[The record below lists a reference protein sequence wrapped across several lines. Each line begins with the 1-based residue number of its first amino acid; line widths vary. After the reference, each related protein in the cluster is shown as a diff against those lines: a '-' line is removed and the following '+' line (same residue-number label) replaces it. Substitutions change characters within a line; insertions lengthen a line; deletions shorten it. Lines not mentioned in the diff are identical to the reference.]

1 MSQTI
6 FYKKFKKNAIEIKCP
21 FILSKF
27 APDMLSLFTQGGTAG
42 AILILALVIAS
53 GLYLSRFKLK
63 GISLGTTW
71 ILFMGILL
79 GHLGLRVNPTMLSFV
94 KDFGLILFV
103 FAIGLQVGPGFFHSF
118 KKDGLPMNLLA
129 VCLVLLAVVTTY
141 IIHLISGEDLGTMTG
156 IMSAAVT
163 NTPGLGAAQ
172 QTLVDA
178 TIATGG
184 SPEKAA
190 AASAGIASAYAVAYP
205 LGVLG
210 AIAVVILTKS
220 FFKIDLDKEKKK
232 AEATDDVEANAC
244 RIACKVENPAVF
256 GKTIHE
262 IVGSENNDHLVVTR
276 MMRDGKVFFPDLDLP
291 LKEGDKLLIV
301 TDLHHKDRTP
311 ILFGEE
317 SSVDMNEWITPN
329 SQLINRRLSITKSKI
344 TGYSLRKLDI
354 RRKFGVTVTRILRS
368 GVQLTADPDIILTVG
383 DSIQVVGTE
392 EGINQLAMIVGNQP
406 ESLQKP
412 NLVPIFFGIAL
423 GVIVG
428 MIPIRFPWMP
438 QPLKLG
444 LAGGPLI
451 VAILL
456 GHFGPQL
463 KITTYTAL
471 SANLMIREIGIS
483 LFMAAVG
490 LGAGET
496 FVSSLVGGGYVWIL
510 YGLIITL
517 VPMTLVSIAARVFFK
532 MDFFKVCGL
541 LSGGTTDPALLSFA
555 EQLYGGKIAV
565 NYATVYPLT
574 MFLRVVAAQVLIMI
588 ML

>member
-1 MSQTI
+1 
-6 FYKKFKKNAIEIKCP
+6 
-21 FILSKF
+21 
-27 APDMLSLFTQGGTAG
+27 MLKLFTQGGTAG

-53 GLYLSRFKLK
+53 GLYLGRFKLK

-79 GHLGLRVNPTMLSFV
+79 GHFGLRVNPTMLSFV

-129 VCLVLLAVVTTY
+129 VGLVVLAVVTTY

-178 TIATGG
+178 TMATGG
-184 SPEKAA
+184 SPERAA
-190 AASAGIASAYAVAYP
+190 SASAGIASAYAVAYP

-210 AIAVVILTKS
+210 AIAVVIATKAA
-220 FFKIDLDKEKKK
+220 FKIDLKKEKEM
-232 AEATDDVEANAC
+232 AEKDKDNESNAF
-244 RIACKVENPAVF
+244 RLACKVENPAIF
-256 GKTIHE
+256 GKSIHD
-262 IVGSENNDHLVVTR
+262 IIGDDNSDHLVITR
-276 MMRDGKVFFPDLDLP
+276 MMRDEKVFFPDLDLP
-291 LKEGDKLLIV
+291 LNEGDKLLIV
-301 TDLHHKDRTP
+301 TDVQHKDKAG
-311 ILFGEE
+311 IIFGEE
-317 SSVDMNEWITPN
+317 FPVDMEQWADPESN
-329 SQLINRRLSITKSKI
+329 LINRRLSITKSAI

-354 RRKFGVTVTRILRS
+354 RRKYGVTVTRILRS
-368 GVQLTADPDIILTVG
+368 GVQLQADPDLILQVG
-383 DSIQVVGTE
+383 DSIQVVGSE
-392 EGINQLAMIVGNQP
+392 EGINHLAKLVGNQP
-406 ESLQKP
+406 ETLQKP
-412 NLVPIFFGIAL
+412 NLVPIFFGIAI
-423 GVIVG
+423 GVLVG
-428 MIPIRFPWMP
+428 MLPIRFPWMP

-496 FVSSLVGGGYVWIL
+496 FVESLVGGGYIWIL

-517 VPMTLVSIAARVFFK
+517 VPMTLIALIARVFLK

-541 LSGGTTDPALLSFA
+541 LSGGTTDPALLSFS
-555 EQLYGGKIAV
+555 EQMFGSGRIAV

-574 MFLRVVAAQVLIMI
+574 MFLRVVAAQILIMI

>member
-1 MSQTI
+1 
-6 FYKKFKKNAIEIKCP
+6 
-21 FILSKF
+21 
-27 APDMLSLFTQGGTAG
+27 MLSLFTQGGTAG

-329 SQLINRRLSITKSKI
+329 PQLINRRLSITKSKI

-392 EGINQLAMIVGNQP
+392 EGINQLAKIVGNQP

-574 MFLRVVAAQVLIMI
+574 MFLRVVAAQVLIMR

>member
-1 MSQTI
+1 
-6 FYKKFKKNAIEIKCP
+6 
-21 FILSKF
+21 
-27 APDMLSLFTQGGTAG
+27 MLKLFTQGGTAG

-53 GLYLSRFKLK
+53 GLYLGRFKIK

-79 GHLGLRVNPTMLSFV
+79 GHFGLRVNPTMLSFV

-129 VCLVLLAVVTTY
+129 VGLVVLAVVTTY

-178 TIATGG
+178 TMATGG
-184 SPEKAA
+184 SPERAA
-190 AASAGIASAYAVAYP
+190 SASAGIASAYAVAYP

-210 AIAVVILTKS
+210 AIAVVIASKAA
-220 FFKIDLDKEKKK
+220 FKIDLRKEKEK
-232 AEATDDVEANAC
+232 AEKDKDIEANAY
-244 RIACKVENPAVF
+244 RLACKVENPAIF
-256 GKTIHE
+256 GKSIHD
-262 IVGSENNDHLVVTR
+262 IVGNDNSDHLVITR
-276 MMRDGKVFFPDLDLP
+276 MMRDEKVFFPDLDLP
-291 LKEGDKLLIV
+291 LNEGDKLLIV
-301 TDLHHKDRTP
+301 TDVQHKDKAG
-311 ILFGEE
+311 IIFGEE
-317 SSVDMNEWITPN
+317 LPVDMEQWADPESN
-329 SQLINRRLSITKSKI
+329 LINRRLSITKSAI

-354 RRKFGVTVTRILRS
+354 RRKYGVTVTRILRS
-368 GVQLTADPDIILTVG
+368 GVQLQADPDLILQVG
-383 DSIQVVGTE
+383 DSIQVVGSE
-392 EGINQLAMIVGNQP
+392 EGIKHLAKLVGNQP
-406 ESLQKP
+406 ETLQKP
-412 NLVPIFFGIAL
+412 NLVPIFFGIAI
-423 GVIVG
+423 GVLVG
-428 MIPIRFPWMP
+428 MLPIRFPWMP

-496 FVSSLVGGGYVWIL
+496 FVESLVGGGYIWIL

-517 VPMTLVSIAARVFFK
+517 VPMTLIALIARVFLK

-541 LSGGTTDPALLSFA
+541 LSGGTTDPALLSFS
-555 EQLYGGKIAV
+555 EQMFGSGRIAV

-574 MFLRVVAAQVLIMI
+574 MFLRVVAAQILIMI

>member
-1 MSQTI
+1 
-6 FYKKFKKNAIEIKCP
+6 
-21 FILSKF
+21 
-27 APDMLSLFTQGGTAG
+27 MLKLFTQGGTAG

-53 GLYLSRFKLK
+53 GLYLGRFKLK

-79 GHLGLRVNPTMLSFV
+79 GHFGLRVNSTMLSFV

-129 VCLVLLAVVTTY
+129 VGLVVLAVVTTY

-178 TIATGG
+178 TMATGG
-184 SPEKAA
+184 SPERAA
-190 AASAGIASAYAVAYP
+190 SASAGIASAYVVAYP

-210 AIAVVILTKS
+210 AIAVVIATKAA
-220 FFKIDLDKEKKK
+220 FKIDLKKEKEK
-232 AEATDDVEANAC
+232 AEKDKDIEANAY
-244 RIACKVENPAVF
+244 RLACKVENPAIF
-256 GKTIHE
+256 GKSIHD
-262 IVGSENNDHLVVTR
+262 IIGDDNSDHLVITR
-276 MMRDGKVFFPDLDLP
+276 MMRDEKVFFPDLDLP
-291 LKEGDKLLIV
+291 LNEGDKLLIV
-301 TDLHHKDRTP
+301 TDVQHKDKAG
-311 ILFGEE
+311 IIFGEE
-317 SSVDMNEWITPN
+317 FPVDMEQWADPESN
-329 SQLINRRLSITKSKI
+329 LINRRLSITKSAI

-354 RRKFGVTVTRILRS
+354 RRKYGVTVTRILRS
-368 GVQLTADPDIILTVG
+368 GVQLQADPDLILQVG
-383 DSIQVVGTE
+383 DSIQVVGSE
-392 EGINQLAMIVGNQP
+392 EGINHLAKLVGNQP
-406 ESLQKP
+406 ETLQKP
-412 NLVPIFFGIAL
+412 NLVPIFFGIAI
-423 GVIVG
+423 GVLVG
-428 MIPIRFPWMP
+428 MLPIRFPWMP

-496 FVSSLVGGGYVWIL
+496 FVESLVGGGYIWIL

-517 VPMTLVSIAARVFFK
+517 VPMTLIALIARVFLK

-541 LSGGTTDPALLSFA
+541 LSGGTTDPALLSFS
-555 EQLYGGKIAV
+555 EQMFGSGRIAV

-574 MFLRVVAAQVLIMI
+574 MFLRVVAAQILIMI

>member
-1 MSQTI
+1 M
-6 FYKKFKKNAIEIKCP
+6 K
-21 FILSKF
+21 
-27 APDMLSLFTQGGTAG
+27 LFTQGGTAG
-42 AILILALVIAS
+42 AILIIALVIAS

-79 GHLGLRVNPTMLSFV
+79 GHFGLRVNPTMLSFI

-129 VCLVLLAVVTTY
+129 VGLVVLAVVTTY

-178 TIATGG
+178 TLATGG
-184 SPEKAA
+184 SAEKAA
-190 AASAGIASAYAVAYP
+190 SASAGIASAYAVAYP

-210 AIAVVILTKS
+210 AIAVVIVSKAV
-220 FFKIDLDKEKKK
+220 FKVDIKKEKEK
-232 AEATDDVEANAC
+232 AEGDTDAEANAY
-244 RIACKVENPAVF
+244 RLACKVENPALF
-256 GKTIHE
+256 GKSIHD
-262 IVGSENNDHLVVTR
+262 IIGNDNSDHLVITR
-276 MMRDGKVFFPDLDLP
+276 MMRDEKVFFPDLDLP
-291 LKEGDKLLIV
+291 LNEGDKLLIV
-301 TDLHHKDRTP
+301 TDVQHKDKAG
-311 ILFGEE
+311 IIFGEE
-317 SSVDMNEWITPN
+317 LPVDMEQWADPESN
-329 SQLINRRLSITKSKI
+329 LINRRLSITKSAI
-344 TGYSLRKLDI
+344 TGNSLRKLDI
-354 RRKFGVTVTRILRS
+354 RRKFGVTVTRILRA
-368 GVQLTADPDIILTVG
+368 GVQLQADPDIILQVG
-383 DSIQVVGTE
+383 DSIQVVGSE
-392 EGINQLAMIVGNQP
+392 DGINHLAKLVGNQP
-406 ESLQKP
+406 ESLNKP
-412 NLVPIFFGIAL
+412 NLVPIFFGIAI

-428 MIPIRFPWMP
+428 MLPIRFPWMP

-456 GHFGPQL
+456 GHFGPKL

-496 FVSSLVGGGYVWIL
+496 FVSSLVGGGYIWIL

-517 VPMTLVSIAARVFFK
+517 VPMVLIAFIARVFMKF
-532 MDFFKVCGL
+532 DFFKVCGL
-541 LSGGTTDPALLSFA
+541 LSGGTTDPALLSFS
-555 EQLYGGKIAV
+555 EQMFGSGRIAV

>member
-1 MSQTI
+1 
-6 FYKKFKKNAIEIKCP
+6 
-21 FILSKF
+21 
-27 APDMLSLFTQGGTAG
+27 MLSLFTQGGTAG

-291 LKEGDKLLIV
+291 LKEADKLLIV

-329 SQLINRRLSITKSKI
+329 PQLINRRLSITKSKI

-392 EGINQLAMIVGNQP
+392 EGINQLAKIVGNQP

>member
-1 MSQTI
+1 
-6 FYKKFKKNAIEIKCP
+6 
-21 FILSKF
+21 
-27 APDMLSLFTQGGTAG
+27 
-42 AILILALVIAS
+42 
-53 GLYLSRFKLK
+53 
-63 GISLGTTW
+63 
-71 ILFMGILL
+71 
-79 GHLGLRVNPTMLSFV
+79 
-94 KDFGLILFV
+94 
-103 FAIGLQVGPGFFHSF
+103 
-118 KKDGLPMNLLA
+118 
-129 VCLVLLAVVTTY
+129 
-141 IIHLISGEDLGTMTG
+141 MTG

-184 SPEKAA
+184 SPERAA

-210 AIAVVILTKS
+210 AIAVVILSKAI
-220 FFKIDLDKEKKK
+220 FKIDLDKEKAKS
-232 AEATDDVEANAC
+232 ESGEDTDSNAF
-244 RIACKVENPAVF
+244 RLACKVENPAVF
-256 GKTIHE
+256 GKSLRDI
-262 IVGSENNDHLVVTR
+262 IGCENSDHLVISR
-276 MMRDGKVFFPDLDLP
+276 MMRDGKVSVPDLNMP

-301 TDLHHKDRTP
+301 TDVHHKEKAP
-311 ILFGEE
+311 IIFGEQCP
-317 SSVDMNEWITPN
+317 VDMNEWSTPD
-329 SQLINRRLSITKSKI
+329 STLVNRRLSITKSAI

-354 RRKFGVTVTRILRS
+354 RHKYGVTVTRILRS
-368 GVQLTADPDIILTVG
+368 GVQLQADPDIILQVG

-392 EGINQLAMIVGNQP
+392 DAIKQLATLVGNQP
-406 ESLQKP
+406 ETLQKP
-412 NLVPIFFGIAL
+412 NPVPIFFGIAI
-423 GVIVG
+423 GVLVG

-456 GHFGPQL
+456 GHFGPKL

-496 FVSSLVGGGYVWIL
+496 FVSSLTGGGYIWIL

-517 VPMTLVSIAARVFFK
+517 VPMSIIAIVARVFLK
-532 MDFFKVCGL
+532 MDFFKMCGL
-541 LSGGTTDPALLSFA
+541 LSGGTTDPALLSFS

-574 MFLRVVAAQVLIMI
+574 MFLRVVAAQILIMI

>member
-1 MSQTI
+1 M
-6 FYKKFKKNAIEIKCP
+6 K
-21 FILSKF
+21 
-27 APDMLSLFTQGGTAG
+27 LFTQGGTAG
-42 AILILALVIAS
+42 AILIIALVIAS

-79 GHLGLRVNPTMLSFV
+79 GHFGLRVNPTMLSFI

-129 VCLVLLAVVTTY
+129 VGLVVLAVVTTY

-184 SPEKAA
+184 SPERAA
-190 AASAGIASAYAVAYP
+190 SASAGIASAYAVAYP

-210 AIAVVILTKS
+210 AIAVVIVSKAV
-220 FFKIDLDKEKKK
+220 FKVDIKKEKEK
-232 AEATDDVEANAC
+232 AEGDTDTEANAY
-244 RIACKVENPAVF
+244 RLACKVENPAIF
-256 GKTIHE
+256 GKSIHD
-262 IVGSENNDHLVVTR
+262 IIGNDNSDHLVITR
-276 MMRDGKVFFPDLDLP
+276 MMRDEKVFFPDLDLP
-291 LKEGDKLLIV
+291 LNEGDKLLIV
-301 TDLHHKDRTP
+301 TDVQHKDKAG
-311 ILFGEE
+311 IIFGEE
-317 SSVDMNEWITPN
+317 LPVDMEQWADPESN
-329 SQLINRRLSITKSKI
+329 LINRRLSITKSAI
-344 TGYSLRKLDI
+344 TGNSLRKLDI
-354 RRKFGVTVTRILRS
+354 RRKFGVTVTRILRA
-368 GVQLTADPDIILTVG
+368 GVQLQADPDIILQVG
-383 DSIQVVGTE
+383 DSIQVVGSE
-392 EGINQLAMIVGNQP
+392 DGINHLAKLVGNQP
-406 ESLQKP
+406 ESLNKP
-412 NLVPIFFGIAL
+412 NLVPIFFGIAI

-428 MIPIRFPWMP
+428 MLPIRFPWMP

-456 GHFGPQL
+456 GHFGPKL

-496 FVSSLVGGGYVWIL
+496 FVSSLVGGGYIWIL

-517 VPMTLVSIAARVFFK
+517 VPMVLIAFIARVFMKF
-532 MDFFKVCGL
+532 DFFKVCGL

-555 EQLYGGKIAV
+555 EQMFGSGRIAV

>member
-1 MSQTI
+1 MM
-6 FYKKFKKNAIEIKCP
+6 K
-21 FILSKF
+21 
-27 APDMLSLFTQGGTAG
+27 LFTQGGTAG
-42 AILILALVIAS
+42 AILIIALVIAS

-79 GHLGLRVNPTMLSFV
+79 GHFGLRVNPIMLSFI

-129 VCLVLLAVVTTY
+129 VGLVVLAVVTTY

-178 TIATGG
+178 TLATGG
-184 SPEKAA
+184 SAEKAA
-190 AASAGIASAYAVAYP
+190 SASAGIASAYAVAYP

-210 AIAVVILTKS
+210 AIAVVIASKAV
-220 FFKIDLDKEKKK
+220 FKVDIKKEKEK
-232 AEATDDVEANAC
+232 AEGDTDTEANAY
-244 RIACKVENPAVF
+244 RLACKVENPAIF
-256 GKTIHE
+256 GKSIHG
-262 IVGSENNDHLVVTR
+262 IIGNDNSDHLVITR
-276 MMRDGKVFFPDLDLP
+276 MMRDEKVFFPDLDLP
-291 LKEGDKLLIV
+291 LNEGDKLLIV
-301 TDLHHKDRTP
+301 TDVQHKDKAG
-311 ILFGEE
+311 IIFGEE
-317 SSVDMNEWITPN
+317 LPVDMEQWADPESN
-329 SQLINRRLSITKSKI
+329 LINRRLSITKSAI
-344 TGYSLRKLDI
+344 TGNSLRKLDI
-354 RRKFGVTVTRILRS
+354 RRKFGVTVTRILRA
-368 GVQLTADPDIILTVG
+368 GVQLQADPDIILQVG
-383 DSIQVVGTE
+383 DSIQVVGSE
-392 EGINQLAMIVGNQP
+392 DGINHLAKLVGNQP
-406 ESLQKP
+406 ESLNKP
-412 NLVPIFFGIAL
+412 NLVPIFFGIAI

-428 MIPIRFPWMP
+428 MLPIRFPWMP

-456 GHFGPQL
+456 GHFGPKL

-496 FVSSLVGGGYVWIL
+496 FVSSLVGGGYIWIL

-517 VPMTLVSIAARVFFK
+517 VPMVLIAFIARVFMKF
-532 MDFFKVCGL
+532 DFFKVCGL
-541 LSGGTTDPALLSFA
+541 LSGGTTDPALLSFS
-555 EQLYGGKIAV
+555 EQMFGSGRIAV

>member
-1 MSQTI
+1 
-6 FYKKFKKNAIEIKCP
+6 
-21 FILSKF
+21 
-27 APDMLSLFTQGGTAG
+27 MLKLFTQGGTAG

-53 GLYLSRFKLK
+53 GLYLGRFKLK

-79 GHLGLRVNPTMLSFV
+79 GHFGLRVNPTMLSFV

-129 VCLVLLAVVTTY
+129 VGLVVLAVVTTY

-178 TIATGG
+178 TMATGG
-184 SPEKAA
+184 SPERAA
-190 AASAGIASAYAVAYP
+190 SASAGIASAYAVAYP

-210 AIAVVILTKS
+210 AIAVVIATKAA
-220 FFKIDLDKEKKK
+220 FKIDLKKEKEM
-232 AEATDDVEANAC
+232 AEKDKDNESNAF
-244 RIACKVENPAVF
+244 RLACKVENPAIF
-256 GKTIHE
+256 GKSIHD
-262 IVGSENNDHLVVTR
+262 IIGDDNSDHLVITR
-276 MMRDGKVFFPDLDLP
+276 MMRDDKVFFPDLDLP
-291 LKEGDKLLIV
+291 LNEGDKLLIV
-301 TDLHHKDRTP
+301 TDVQHKDKAG
-311 ILFGEE
+311 IIFGEE
-317 SSVDMNEWITPN
+317 FPVDMEQWADPESN
-329 SQLINRRLSITKSKI
+329 LINRRLSITKSAI

-354 RRKFGVTVTRILRS
+354 RRKYGVTVTRILRS
-368 GVQLTADPDIILTVG
+368 GVQLQADPDLILQVG
-383 DSIQVVGTE
+383 DSIQVVGSE
-392 EGINQLAMIVGNQP
+392 EGINHLAKLVGNQP
-406 ESLQKP
+406 ETLQKP
-412 NLVPIFFGIAL
+412 NLVPIFFGIAI
-423 GVIVG
+423 GVLVG
-428 MIPIRFPWMP
+428 MLPIRFPWMP

-496 FVSSLVGGGYVWIL
+496 FVESLVSGGYIWIL

-517 VPMTLVSIAARVFFK
+517 VPMTLIALIARVFLK

-541 LSGGTTDPALLSFA
+541 LSGGTTDPALLSFS
-555 EQLYGGKIAV
+555 EQMFGSGRIAV

-574 MFLRVVAAQVLIMI
+574 MFLRVVAAQILIMI

>member
-1 MSQTI
+1 M
-6 FYKKFKKNAIEIKCP
+6 K
-21 FILSKF
+21 
-27 APDMLSLFTQGGTAG
+27 LFTQGGTAG
-42 AILILALVIAS
+42 AILIIALVIAS

-79 GHLGLRVNPTMLSFV
+79 GHFGLRVNPTMLSFI

-129 VCLVLLAVVTTY
+129 VGLIVLAVVTTY

-178 TIATGG
+178 TLATGG
-184 SPEKAA
+184 SAEKAA
-190 AASAGIASAYAVAYP
+190 SASAGIASAYAVAYP

-210 AIAVVILTKS
+210 AIAVVIASKAV
-220 FFKIDLDKEKKK
+220 FKVDIKKEKEK
-232 AEATDDVEANAC
+232 AEGDTDTEANAY
-244 RIACKVENPAVF
+244 RLACKVENPAIF
-256 GKTIHE
+256 GKSIHD
-262 IVGSENNDHLVVTR
+262 IIGNDNSDHLVITR
-276 MMRDGKVFFPDLDLP
+276 MMRDEKVFFPDLDLP
-291 LKEGDKLLIV
+291 LNEGDKLLIV
-301 TDLHHKDRTP
+301 TDVQHKDKAG
-311 ILFGEE
+311 IIFGEE
-317 SSVDMNEWITPN
+317 LPVDMEQWADPESN
-329 SQLINRRLSITKSKI
+329 LINRRLSITKSAI
-344 TGYSLRKLDI
+344 TGNSLRKLDI
-354 RRKFGVTVTRILRS
+354 RRKFGVTVTRILRA
-368 GVQLTADPDIILTVG
+368 GVQLQADPDIILQVG
-383 DSIQVVGTE
+383 DSIQVVGSE
-392 EGINQLAMIVGNQP
+392 DGINHLAKLVGNQP
-406 ESLQKP
+406 ESLNKP
-412 NLVPIFFGIAL
+412 NLVPIFFGIAI

-428 MIPIRFPWMP
+428 MLPIRFPWMP

-456 GHFGPQL
+456 GHFGPKL

-496 FVSSLVGGGYVWIL
+496 FVSSLVGGGYIWFL

-517 VPMTLVSIAARVFFK
+517 VPMVLIAFIARVFMKF
-532 MDFFKVCGL
+532 DFFKVCGL
-541 LSGGTTDPALLSFA
+541 LSGGTTDPALLSFS
-555 EQLYGGKIAV
+555 EQMFGSGRIAV